1 MAANDPKNMVKRV
14 LSKRNFIILGGIISL
29 VGLLGPWLY
38 FSEFDKGILYHF
50 SMNPLYLSIKSVPR
64 DLNVSPSRETAFLYR
79 VDATFLGVINILGSV
94 LLIIGAVKS
103 RMKLGWIGVFSI
115 FLSVILFPTV
125 LPVIF
130 MDTTPR
136 WGMIFTAFG
145 MFLALVTLCLV
156 FLSKKYEMG
165 FPRR

>member
-1 MAANDPKNMVKRV
+1 MTANDPKNMVKRV
-14 LSKRNFIILGGIISL
+14 LSKRNIIILGGIISI

-125 LPVIF
+125 L
-130 MDTTPR
+130 MDL
-136 WGMIFTAFG
+136 IQQKLF
-145 MFLALVTLCLV
+145 
-156 FLSKKYEMG
+156 
-165 FPRR
+165 